1 MWNGQRE
8 REREREWEGRE
19 KGGEQGDGMG
29 LSLVNRGK
37 PAEGWVASDR
47 TRERE
52 RKTQKGEREDVH
64 TLPLVVAGLQYQLLR
79 DAQGFL
85 RFCQPTEASYR
96 PTNHSLLMGGLEG
109 SEAGEGKRGEERRGE
124 ERRRE
129 ERGGEGRR
137 GERRRGDTKHRGS
150 LRSLRVE
157 QSCTPKEECVDGGM
171 VREE

>member
-1 MWNGQRE
+1 MECELPSWSPSHGNDRDG
-8 REREREWEGRE
+8 WSSFLLFFFEGRE

-85 RFCQPTEASYR
+85 RFRGS
-96 PTNHSLLMGGLEG
+96 LEG
-109 SEAGEGKRGEERRGE
+109 SEAREIGGEEREGE
-124 ERRRE
+124 E
-129 ERGGEGRR
+129 
-137 GERRRGDTKHRGS
+137 
-150 LRSLRVE
+150 
-157 QSCTPKEECVDGGM
+157 
-171 VREE
+171 